1 MRYLGNNMQLSR
13 IHAEVVIFF
22 KSNEW
27 KRFLFQKLL
36 IIFFLILSWVLLC
49 FSFKVFFWLDAVQN
63 VHIYL
68 KISRLVRKS
77 PALHHWSNTLFPA
90 KIVRFIIEFGSS
102 PRKFCVYSR
111 KVWLFLK
118 SASKMRIQSQL
129 LSPLCITLMY
139 NSFFCVKLFSD
150 FTPCW
155 NLCKIE
161 IRSSILI
168 NIVKFY
174 S

>member
-27 KRFLFQKLL
+27 KRFLFLKLL

-68 KISRLVRKS
+68 KISRLIRKS
-77 PALHHWSNTLFPA
+77 PALHWSNTLFPA

-102 PRKFCVYSR
+102 PQ
-111 KVWLFLK
+111 KVLRLFTK
-118 SASKMRIQSQL
+118 SLVISQKRFKNENSIATSQS
-129 LSPLCITLMY
+129 IMY
-139 NSFFCVKLFSD
+139 N
-150 FTPCW
+150 
-155 NLCKIE
+155 
-161 IRSSILI
+161 I
-168 NIVKFY
+168 NV
-174 S
+174 

>member
-1 MRYLGNNMQLSR
+1 MKTFPFSKTLDY
-13 IHAEVVIFF
+13 
-22 KSNEW
+22 
-27 KRFLFQKLL
+27 
-36 IIFFLILSWVLLC
+36 FFLILSWVLLC

-68 KISRLVRKS
+68 KISRLIRKS
-77 PALHHWSNTLFPA
+77 PAPHHWSNTLFPA

-111 KVWLFLK
+111 KVCLFPK

-139 NSFFCVKLFSD
+139 NSFFSVLNS
-150 FTPCW
+150 
-155 NLCKIE
+155 LV
-161 IRSSILI
+161 ILPH
-168 NIVKFY
+168 VETCAK
-174 S
+174 SK

>member
-1 MRYLGNNMQLSR
+1 MKTFPFSKTHDY
-13 IHAEVVIFF
+13 
-22 KSNEW
+22 
-27 KRFLFQKLL
+27 
-36 IIFFLILSWVLLC
+36 FFLNPFLGFAFVLVL
-49 FSFKVFFWLDAVQN
+49 KWFFLDAVQN

-68 KISRLVRKS
+68 KISRLIRKS

-111 KVWLFLK
+111 KVWLFPK

-139 NSFFCVKLFSD
+139 NSFFSVLNS
-150 FTPCW
+150 
-155 NLCKIE
+155 LV
-161 IRSSILI
+161 ILPH
-168 NIVKFY
+168 VETCAK
-174 S
+174 SK